1 MLEYIY
7 EWMENIAFY
16 MVLVTAVMHL
26 LPDSDYQKYVRFFTG
41 LTLVVLLLTPVSG
54 LFGIDEELK
63 NISQNRDYEAQM
75 EKIREVSPFL
85 EDTGGDGDEKDPAKI
100 QVEEIEIGQ

>member
-41 LTLVVLLLTPVSG
+41 LTLVVLLLTPGVRAFRHRRRTEKYFTEPG
-54 LFGIDEELK
+54 L
-63 NISQNRDYEAQM
+63 
-75 EKIREVSPFL
+75 
-85 EDTGGDGDEKDPAKI
+85 
-100 QVEEIEIGQ
+100 

>member
-63 NISQNRDYEAQM
+63 NISQNRD
-75 EKIREVSPFL
+75 
-85 EDTGGDGDEKDPAKI
+85 
-100 QVEEIEIGQ
+100 

>member
-75 EKIREVSPFL
+75 EKIQEASPFL
-85 EDTGGDGDEKDPAKI
+85 EDIGGDEKDPAKI

>member
-41 LTLVVLLLTPVSG
+41 RGRKGSG
-54 LFGIDEELK
+54 KD
-63 NISQNRDYEAQM
+63 S
-75 EKIREVSPFL
+75 S
-85 EDTGGDGDEKDPAKI
+85 GGDRNWTVKKSKKCWPDVPYGS
-100 QVEEIEIGQ
+100 

>member
-75 EKIREVSPFL
+75 EKIHRNWTVKKSKKCWP
-85 EDTGGDGDEKDPAKI
+85 DVPYGS
-100 QVEEIEIGQ
+100 

>member
-75 EKIREVSPFL
+75 EKIREASPFL
-85 EDTGGDGDEKDPAKI
+85 EDTGRDEKDPAKI